1 MSIHFLAFIAINLY
15 FIWWLIA
22 LFRKKGQKQRKK
34 RPFIEVINET
44 PEVPEPELPESQED
58 QWLKQVRAEIE
69 DMTE

>member
-1 MSIHFLAFIAINLY
+1 MSIHFLAFIVINLY

-22 LFRKKGQKQRKK
+22 LARKKRQKQRKK

-44 PEVPEPELPESQED
+44 PEVPEPELPKSKDDE
-58 QWLKQVRAEIE
+58 WLKRVRAEIE

>member
-22 LFRKKGQKQRKK
+22 LVRKKRQNPSKK

-44 PEVPEPELPESQED
+44 PEVPEPELPESQD
-58 QWLKQVRAEIE
+58 DRWLKRVRAEIE